1 MTTDRL
7 IAQAAALGVALFFT
21 LSILAGIDTLAVEQ
35 HAAVAQAASATTAK
49 TAAAKAPAPRT

>member
-35 HAAVAQAASATTAK
+35 HAAVAQAASATAAK